1 MFTWNIR
8 LRSWNQ
14 PNTYN
19 NAMHVFFQSVINN
32 LWTFFAEVGKTQ
44 QSVMY
49 LTIKLQF
56 LIPETAMSR
65 ERKMEERDHNVR
77 PSWNDFPPPS
87 HLSCVTFPSWGG
99 TWAMSL
105 FCKSRVESDDIGSK
119 LSTSITW
126 IYSSKRSKLR
136 YISTAWRG
144 VSNGWSIV
152 LSRGVLTIT
161 AYTGRLRPKK
171 APFLGLRYIKG

>member
-1 MFTWNIR
+1 
-8 LRSWNQ
+8 
-14 PNTYN
+14 
-19 NAMHVFFQSVINN
+19 MHVFFQSVINN
-32 LWTFFAEVGKTQ
+32 LWTFFCRGWENRTECHVF
-44 QSVMY
+44 
-49 LTIKLQF
+49 IKC

-77 PSWNDFPPPS
+77 PSWNDLPAPS

-119 LSTSITW
+119 LSTSIAW
-126 IYSSKRSKLR
+126 IWSSKRSKLR

-144 VSNGWSIV
+144 ESNGWSIV
-152 LSRGVLTIT
+152 LSRGVFPIM
-161 AYTGRLRPKK
+161 AYTGSLRPKR
-171 APFLGLRYIKG
+171 APFSSLRYIKG